1 MNSTKFPWYQLET
14 AINYFYAGQDADIT
28 VESYKNYMAENAGKT
43 NLGDEILNAFKE
55 SGHIEIN
62 EGKIIL
68 NKKFIKFYKEKI
80 INK

>member
-1 MNSTKFPWYQLET
+1 M
-14 AINYFYAGQDADIT
+14 
-28 VESYKNYMAENAGKT
+28 VENTGKT

-62 EGKIIL
+62 EGKTIL